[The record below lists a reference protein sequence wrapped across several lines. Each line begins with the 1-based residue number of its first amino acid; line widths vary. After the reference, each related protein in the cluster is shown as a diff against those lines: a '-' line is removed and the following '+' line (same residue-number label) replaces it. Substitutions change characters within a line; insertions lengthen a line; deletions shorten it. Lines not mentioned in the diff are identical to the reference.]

1 MEMIIGGAFQGKS
14 ALAEKDHPK
23 LLGCCQARRVMS
35 RSCGAKAVPL
45 VRIGRYPP
53 YTEGIYGAEQ
63 KDLRGCNRQ
72 LRKFQP

>member
-1 MEMIIGGAFQGKS
+1 
-14 ALAEKDHPK
+14 
-23 LLGCCQARRVMS
+23 MS
-35 RSCGAKAVPL
+35 CPRGAKAVPS

-63 KDLRGCNRQ
+63 KDLRGCNQR

>member
-1 MEMIIGGAFQGKS
+1 
-14 ALAEKDHPK
+14 
-23 LLGCCQARRVMS
+23 MS
-35 RSCGAKAVPL
+35 RSHRAKAVPL

-72 LRKFQP
+72 LLMQKTAHPLKCLG

>member
-1 MEMIIGGAFQGKS
+1 
-14 ALAEKDHPK
+14 
-23 LLGCCQARRVMS
+23 MS
-35 RSCGAKAVPL
+35 RSRGAKAVPL

-72 LRKFQP
+72 LRITKNQQSLAIKGFERDFSTYVCLVFTYVFPL